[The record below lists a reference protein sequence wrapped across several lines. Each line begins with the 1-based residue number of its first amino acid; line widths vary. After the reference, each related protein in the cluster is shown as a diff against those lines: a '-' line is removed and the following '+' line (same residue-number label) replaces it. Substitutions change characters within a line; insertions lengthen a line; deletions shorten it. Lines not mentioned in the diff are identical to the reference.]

1 MAKILTVTNQKGG
14 VGKTTTCV
22 NLAASLAATKKRV
35 MLIDLDPQGNAT
47 MGSGVDK
54 HSLERSSYELLTGQ
68 ATAAESRLT
77 ETPAGYHL
85 IGANGD
91 LTAAEVELLSLSRR
105 EFRLK
110 MALEEVADEYDF
122 ILLDNP
128 PSLNLLTVNAL
139 ASSSG
144 VIIPMQCE
152 YYALE
157 GISAL
162 VGTINKINQ
171 RLNPELQIEGILRT
185 MFDPR
190 MSLTRDV
197 SSHLV
202 EYFGDKVY
210 RTVIPR
216 NVRLAEAPS
225 HGLPALLYDK
235 SSRGALAY
243 LALAG
248 ELIRKSADA
257 GKHPADENSAH
268 TGDAD
273 DDVAQGPEA
282 VAGDSNE
289 ASKKSA
295 DVDADAEVVKEVN

>member
-1 MAKILTVTNQKGG
+1 MAKILTITNQKGG
-14 VGKTTTCV
+14 VGKTTTAV

-35 MLIDLDPQGNAT
+35 LMIDLDPQGNAT
-47 MGSGVDK
+47 MGSGADK
-54 HSLERSSYELLTGQ
+54 HQLEASIYEVLTDRISADQ
-68 ATAAESRLT
+68 ALIGDL
-77 ETPAGYHL
+77 PGGFDL

-91 LTAAEVELLSLSRR
+91 LTAAEVELLQLPRR

-110 MALEEVADEYDF
+110 MALRPLQERYDF
-122 ILLDNP
+122 ILIDNP

-139 ASSSG
+139 AASHG

-171 RLNPELQIEGILRT
+171 RLNPRLKIEGILRT

-190 MSLTRDV
+190 MSLTKDV
-197 SSHLV
+197 SDHLV
-202 EYFGDKVY
+202 DYFGERVY

-225 HGLPALLYDK
+225 HGMPALQYDK
-235 SSRGALAY
+235 NSRGALAY

-248 ELIRKSADA
+248 ELIRRTEQE
-257 GKHPADENSAH
+257 PAATDMAAEQEN
-268 TGDAD
+268 
-273 DDVAQGPEA
+273 
-282 VAGDSNE
+282 
-289 ASKKSA
+289 
-295 DVDADAEVVKEVN
+295 

>member
-1 MAKILTVTNQKGG
+1 MAKILTITNQKGG

-35 MLIDLDPQGNAT
+35 LLIDLDPQGNAT

-54 HSLERSSYELLTGQ
+54 HTLECSVYEV
-68 ATAAESRLT
+68 LT
-77 ETPAGYHL
+77 EQASAADAVIKDSPVGYHI

-91 LTAAEVELLSLSRR
+91 LTAAEVELLQLPRR

-110 MALEEVADEYDF
+110 MALQPLHDQYDF
-122 ILLDNP
+122 ILIDNP

-139 ASSSG
+139 SASGG

-162 VGTINKINQ
+162 IGTIDKINK
-171 RLNPELQIEGILRT
+171 RLNPDLKIEGILRT

-190 MSLTRDV
+190 MSLTKDV
-197 SSHLV
+197 SDHLV
-202 EYFGDKVY
+202 EYFGDQVY

-235 SSRGALAY
+235 NSRGAVAY

-248 ELIRKSADA
+248 ELIRRTKQ
-257 GKHPADENSAH
+257 
-268 TGDAD
+268 
-273 DDVAQGPEA
+273 AQAQQTDLQEA
-282 VAGDSNE
+282 
-289 ASKKSA
+289 
-295 DVDADAEVVKEVN
+295 

>member
-22 NLAASLAATKKRV
+22 NLAASLAATKKRIL
-35 MLIDLDPQGNAT
+35 LIDMDPQGNAT

-54 HSLERSSYELLTGQ
+54 HGLETSVYELLIGDSS
-68 ATAAESRLT
+68 AAEAIIEKL
-77 ETPAGYHL
+77 PAGYDL
-85 IGANGD
+85 IGSNGD
-91 LTAAEVELLSLSRR
+91 LTAAEVELLQLPRR

-110 MALEEVADEYDF
+110 MALKPIEDQYDF
-122 ILLDNP
+122 ILIDNP

-139 ASSSG
+139 SASSG

-162 VGTINKINQ
+162 VGTIDKINK
-171 RLNPELQIEGILRT
+171 RLNPDLRIEGILRT

-190 MSLTRDV
+190 MSLTKDV
-197 SSHLV
+197 SDHLI
-202 EYFGDKVY
+202 EYFGEKVY

-235 SSRGALAY
+235 NSRGAVAY

-248 ELIRKSADA
+248 ELIRRTKQ
-257 GKHPADENSAH
+257 KQKQNTEL
-268 TGDAD
+268 
-273 DDVAQGPEA
+273 QEA
-282 VAGDSNE
+282 
-289 ASKKSA
+289 
-295 DVDADAEVVKEVN
+295 